1 MGETGGHYKEICCVT
16 SACQATFVSKNKQ
29 LVYTCRRMIVYI
41 SILDEREEPYLG
53 RAHTFSSIGGAIKK
67 SPSPG
72 TDDREKRLQ

>member
-1 MGETGGHYKEICCVT
+1 
-16 SACQATFVSKNKQ
+16 
-29 LVYTCRRMIVYI
+29 MIVYI

-53 RAHTFSSIGGAIKK
+53 HAHTFSSIGGAIKK